1 MRILEPKFEIL
12 TQEPNLGLLGVF
24 QMIKTAG
31 QTCYDSES
39 KRTPKEFVDMLIK
52 SGHGAMLEHG
62 TIYLKL
68 EITKDN
74 CTKAFEYKSAGFTAH
89 YNWTNVVGYIGAKY
103 RDNQYSFVHHVF
115 SGTKNNPIHTYYIT
129 TNYRVIIENGWEED
143 LQFITAPTEY
153 HEKRVTVRFTTQI
166 AISREY
172 NRHRVDSIAD
182 DSDSITNTS
191 IAEQSTRYCNYSKDK
206 YNGQVSIV
214 KPTWVDLSKHEGLEY
229 MLANGGSEQFLR
241 NSCQAI
247 FNGLD
252 KEEWSDILYWL
263 FGNLATEYA
272 YINLIRLGRSPQ
284 EARTVLALDTRTELV
299 HTAFVSDWK
308 HFFDLRALGT
318 TGKPHPDAKVLA
330 EPLMEEFK
338 RLKLI

>member
-1 MRILEPKFEIL
+1 MRILKPKFEIL

-62 TIYLKL
+62 AVYLTL

-74 CTKAFEYKSAGFTAH
+74 CTKAFEYKSAGFTGH
-89 YNWTNVVGYIGAKY
+89 YNWSDVVGNIGAKY
-103 RDNQYSFVHHVF
+103 RDNPYSFVHYVQH
-115 SGTKNNPIHTYYIT
+115 GTTNTPVHSYYIT

-172 NRHRVDSIAD
+172 NRHRVNSP
-182 DSDSITNTS
+182 
-191 IAEQSTRYCNYSKDK
+191 AEQSTRYCNYSKDK

>member
-1 MRILEPKFEIL
+1 MRIINPKFEIL
-12 TQEPNLGLLGVF
+12 TQDTTLGLLGVF
-24 QMIKTAG
+24 QQIKIAG

-39 KRTPKEFVDMLIK
+39 SRTPLEFTEMLK
-52 SGHGAMLEHG
+52 RSGHGAMLEHG
-62 TIYLKL
+62 TIYLT
-68 EITKDN
+68 TKDD
-74 CTKAFEYKSAGFTAH
+74 TVASRYKENRFSYVHEVQQAYH
-89 YNWTNVVGYIGAKY
+89 
-103 RDNQYSFVHHVF
+103 RDM
-115 SGTKNNPIHTYYIT
+115 TYYIT
-129 TNYRVIIENGWEED
+129 TNYRVLVENNWEDD
-143 LQFITAPTEY
+143 LNFYMVEPTEY

-206 YNGQVSIV
+206 YDGQVSIV
-214 KPTWVDLSKHEGLEY
+214 KPTWVADIIRDNEEKVNVDLRSMCQSIYLGDDMQEWE
-229 MLANGGSEQFLR
+229 ALR
-241 NSCQAI
+241 
-247 FNGLD
+247 
-252 KEEWSDILYWL
+252 YWL
-263 FGNLATEYA
+263 FGNLAAEYS
-272 YINLIRLGRSPQ
+272 YLNMLRLGRTAQ

-299 HTAFVSDWK
+299 HTAFISDWK

-318 TGKPHPDAKVLA
+318 TGKPHPDAKLLA

>member
-24 QMIKTAG
+24 EMIKTAG

-39 KRTPKEFVDMLIK
+39 KRTPFDFVQMLIK

-62 TIYLKL
+62 TVYLTL
-68 EITKDN
+68 EVNKDN
-74 CTKAFEYKSAGFTAH
+74 CTKAFEYPPAKFTSH
-89 YNWTNVVGYIGAKY
+89 YNWSDVVGHIRAKY
-103 RDNQYSFVHHVF
+103 EDNPYSFVHHVQH
-115 SGTKNNPIHTYYIT
+115 GTTNSPVHSYYIT
-129 TNYRVIIENGWEED
+129 TNYRVIVENGWERD

-172 NRHRVDSIAD
+172 NRHRVDSIA
-182 DSDSITNTS
+182 
-191 IAEQSTRYCNYSKDK
+191 EQSTRYCNYSKDK
-206 YNGQVSIV
+206 YDGQVSV
-214 KPTWVDLSKHEGLEY
+214 VCPTWIKEIIGEETKELD
-229 MLANGGSEQFLR
+229 ANLR
-241 NSCQAI
+241 AMCQEI
-247 FNGLD
+247 YLGED
-252 KEEWSDILYWL
+252 YDEWNALRYWL
-263 FGNLATEYA
+263 FGNLAAEYS
-272 YINLIRLGRSPQ
+272 YLNMLRLGRTAQ

-318 TGKPHPDAKVLA
+318 TGKPHPDAKILA

-338 RLKLI
+338 RLKII

>member
-12 TQEPNLGLLGVF
+12 NQNPYDGLYSVF
-24 QMIKTAG
+24 EMIKTAG

-39 KRTPKEFVDMLIK
+39 KRTPFDFVQMLIK

-62 TIYLKL
+62 TIYLTL
-68 EITKDN
+68 EINKDN
-74 CTKAFEYKSAGFTAH
+74 CTKAFEYPSAKFTAP
-89 YNWTNVVGYIGAKY
+89 YNWSDVVGRIQAKY
-103 RDNQYSFVHHVF
+103 KDNQYSFVHHVQH
-115 SGTKNNPIHTYYIT
+115 GTTNSPIHSYYIT
-129 TNYRVIIENGWEED
+129 TNYRVIVENGWDDD

-172 NRHRVDSIAD
+172 NRHRV
-182 DSDSITNTS
+182 NS

-206 YNGQVSIV
+206 YNGQVTTV
-214 KPTWVDLSKHEGLEY
+214 KPTWVDSNLLDDCLY
-229 MLANGGSEQFLR
+229 NYDLR
-241 NSCQAI
+241 TLCAFIDAGDDQ
-247 FNGLD
+247 
-252 KEEWSDILYWL
+252 EEWSDIMYWL
-263 FGNLATEYA
+263 FGNLAAEYA
-272 YINLIRLGRSPQ
+272 YLNLLRLGRSPQ

-299 HTAFVSDWK
+299 HTAFVNDWK

-318 TGKPHPDAKVLA
+318 TGKPHPDAKILA

-338 RLKLI
+338 RLKII

>member
-1 MRILEPKFEIL
+1 MRILKPKFEIL
-12 TQEPNLGLLGVF
+12 TPEPNLGFLGVF

-39 KRTPKEFVDMLIK
+39 TRTPKEFVDMLIK

-74 CTKAFEYKSAGFTAH
+74 CTKDFEYKYAGFTAH
-89 YNWTNVVGYIGAKY
+89 YNWTDVVGNIVAKY
-103 RDNQYSFVHHVF
+103 RDNKYSVVHYVQH
-115 SGTKNNPIHTYYIT
+115 GTTNAPVHAYYIT

-143 LQFITAPTEY
+143 LQFICEPTEY

-172 NRHRVDSIAD
+172 NRHRVDSIA
-182 DSDSITNTS
+182 
-191 IAEQSTRYCNYSKDK
+191 EQSTRYCNYSKDK
-206 YNGQVSIV
+206 YDGQVSV
-214 KPTWVDLSKHEGLEY
+214 VCPTWIKEIIGEETKELDADLRAMCQEIYLGEDY
-229 MLANGGSEQFLR
+229 DEWNALR
-241 NSCQAI
+241 
-247 FNGLD
+247 
-252 KEEWSDILYWL
+252 YWL
-263 FGNLATEYA
+263 FGNLAAEYS
-272 YINLIRLGRSPQ
+272 YLNMLRLGRTPQ
-284 EARTVLALDTRTELV
+284 EARTVLVLDTRTELV

-318 TGKPHPDAKVLA
+318 TGKPHPDAKILA

>member
-1 MRILEPKFEIL
+1 MRILKPKFEIL

-62 TIYLKL
+62 AVYLKL

-74 CTKAFEYKSAGFTAH
+74 CTKAFEYKAAGFTGH
-89 YNWTNVVGYIGAKY
+89 YNWTDVVGNIGAKY
-103 RDNQYSFVHHVF
+103 KDNQYSFVHYVQH
-115 SGTKNNPIHTYYIT
+115 GTTNAPVHAYYIT

-143 LQFITAPTEY
+143 LQFICEPTEY

-172 NRHRVDSIAD
+172 NRHRVDSIA
-182 DSDSITNTS
+182 
-191 IAEQSTRYCNYSKDK
+191 EQSTRYCNYSKDK
-206 YNGQVSIV
+206 YDGQVSV
-214 KPTWVDLSKHEGLEY
+214 VCPTWIKEIIGEETKELKADLRTMCQEIYLGEDY
-229 MLANGGSEQFLR
+229 DEWNVLR
-241 NSCQAI
+241 
-247 FNGLD
+247 
-252 KEEWSDILYWL
+252 YWL
-263 FGNLATEYA
+263 FGNLAAEYS
-272 YINLIRLGRSPQ
+272 YLNMLRLGRTAQ

-318 TGKPHPDAKVLA
+318 TGKPHPDAKILA

>member
-1 MRILEPKFEIL
+1 MRILKPKFEIL
-12 TQEPNLGLLGVF
+12 IQEPYMGIDGVF

-39 KRTPKEFVDMLIK
+39 KRTPSDFVQMLIK

-62 TIYLKL
+62 TVYITLK
-68 EITKDN
+68 ITKDN
-74 CTKAFEYKSAGFTAH
+74 CTKPFEYKSAGFTGN
-89 YNWTNVVGYIGAKY
+89 YNWTDVVGNIGAKY
-103 RDNQYSFVHHVF
+103 RDNQYSYVHYVQH
-115 SGTKNNPIHTYYIT
+115 GTTNSPVHAYYIT

-172 NRHRVDSIAD
+172 NRHRV
-182 DSDSITNTS
+182 NS

-206 YNGQVSIV
+206 YDGQISVV
-214 KPTWVDLSKHEGLEY
+214 CPTWVDLSKYEGIEDL
-229 MLANGGSEQFLR
+229 LAEGGSEQFLR

-263 FGNLATEYA
+263 FGNLSTEYA

-318 TGKPHPDAKVLA
+318 TGKPHPDAKILA

>member
-12 TQEPNLGLLGVF
+12 HQPNIGLFGVF
-24 QMIKTAG
+24 EMIKTAG

-39 KRTPKEFVDMLIK
+39 KKAPSEFVQMLIK

-62 TIYLKL
+62 TVYLTYEGRCTYKNTWGGDDFVEKYQHNPYSKVSYR
-68 EITKDN
+68 EIDK
-74 CTKAFEYKSAGFTAH
+74 
-89 YNWTNVVGYIGAKY
+89 VVDGWVQNI
-103 RDNQYSFVHHVF
+103 F
-115 SGTKNNPIHTYYIT
+115 YIT
-129 TNYRVIIENGWEED
+129 TNYRVIVENGWEDD

-172 NRHRVDSIAD
+172 NRHRVDSIA
-182 DSDSITNTS
+182 
-191 IAEQSTRYCNYSKDK
+191 EQSTRYCNYSKDK

-214 KPTWVDLSKHEGLEY
+214 KPTWVDLSKHNGLEEL
-229 MLANGGSEQFLR
+229 LAEGGTKQFFL
-241 NSCQAI
+241 NSCQSI
-247 FNGLD
+247 FNGYD
-252 KEEWSDILYWL
+252 QEEWSDILYWL
-263 FGNLATEYA
+263 FGNIAAEYA
-272 YINLIRLGRSPQ
+272 YLNLLRLGRSPQ
-284 EARTVLALDTRTELV
+284 EARTVLPLDTRTELV

>member
-1 MRILEPKFEIL
+1 MRILKPKFEIL

-62 TIYLKL
+62 AVYLKL

-74 CTKAFEYKSAGFTAH
+74 CTKAFEYKAAGFTGH
-89 YNWTNVVGYIGAKY
+89 YNWTDVVGNIGAKY
-103 RDNQYSFVHHVF
+103 RDNQYSFVHYVQH
-115 SGTKNNPIHTYYIT
+115 GTTNSPVHAYYIT

-143 LQFITAPTEY
+143 LQFICEPTEY

-172 NRHRVDSIAD
+172 NRHRVDSIA
-182 DSDSITNTS
+182 
-191 IAEQSTRYCNYSKDK
+191 EQSTRYCNYSKDK
-206 YNGQVSIV
+206 YNGQVSII
-214 KPTWVDLSKHEGLEY
+214 KPTWVEENKL
-229 MLANGGSEQFLR
+229 NNILR
-241 NSCQAI
+241 NYTYYTFYQLCKDIVDDDAE
-247 FNGLD
+247 D
-252 KEEWSDILYWL
+252 EWSDITYWL
-263 FGNLATEYA
+263 FGNFAAEYS
-272 YINLIRLGRSPQ
+272 YLNMLRLGRTAQ
-284 EARTVLALDTRTELV
+284 EARTVLPLDTRTELV

-330 EPLMEEFK
+330 EPLMKEFK

>member
-1 MRILEPKFEIL
+1 MRIINPKFEIL
-12 TQEPNLGLLGVF
+12 NQNPGIDGILE
-24 QMIKTAG
+24 QIKIAG

-39 KRTPKEFVDMLIK
+39 KRTPKEFTDMLIK

-62 TIYLKL
+62 TVYLYTDIR
-68 EITKDN
+68 EVAN
-74 CTKAFEYKSAGFTAH
+74 R
-89 YNWTNVVGYIGAKY
+89 YIENKF
-103 RDNQYSFVHHVF
+103 SFVHERILLNKVL
-115 SGTKNNPIHTYYIT
+115 GYYIT
-129 TNYRVIIENGWEED
+129 TNYRVLVENGWLDD
-143 LQFITAPTEY
+143 LKYFTEPTDY

-172 NRHRVDSIAD
+172 NRHRVDSIA
-182 DSDSITNTS
+182 
-191 IAEQSTRYCNYSKDK
+191 EQSTRYCNYSKDK

-214 KPTWVDLSKHEGLEY
+214 KPTWVQELFGKEARQITLSIRDLCHDIYIGTD
-229 MLANGGSEQFLR
+229 N
-241 NSCQAI
+241 
-247 FNGLD
+247 D
-252 KEEWSDILYWL
+252 EWNALYYWL
-263 FGNLATEYA
+263 FGNLAAEYS
-272 YINLIRLGRSPQ
+272 YLNMLRLGRTAQ

-318 TGKPHPDAKVLA
+318 TGKPHPDAKILA

>member
-1 MRILEPKFEIL
+1 MRILKPKFEIL
-12 TQEPNLGLLGVF
+12 NQNPYDGLYSVF
-24 QMIKTAG
+24 EMIKTAG

-39 KRTPKEFVDMLIK
+39 KRTPFDFVQMLIK

-74 CTKAFEYKSAGFTAH
+74 CTKAFEYKAAGFTGH
-89 YNWTNVVGYIGAKY
+89 YNWTDVVGNIGAKY
-103 RDNQYSFVHHVF
+103 KDNQYSFVHYVQH
-115 SGTKNNPIHTYYIT
+115 GTTNSPVHAYYIT

-143 LQFITAPTEY
+143 LQFICEPTEY

-172 NRHRVDSIAD
+172 NRHRVDSIA
-182 DSDSITNTS
+182 
-191 IAEQSTRYCNYSKDK
+191 EQSTRYCNYSKDK
-206 YNGQVSIV
+206 YNGQISIV
-214 KPTWVDLSKHEGLEY
+214 KPTWVDLSEYEGLEDL
-229 MLANGGSEQFLR
+229 LAEGGSEQFLR

-263 FGNLATEYA
+263 FGNLAAEYA
-272 YINLIRLGRSPQ
+272 YINLIRLGRTPQ

-318 TGKPHPDAKVLA
+318 TGKPHPDAKILA